1 MRRATSDTIH
11 QSGLASPGSGRKARW
26 REMRRSELV
35 TVPSFSP
42 QAAAGSSTC
51 APAFT
56 VSFERTFSDTT
67 NSSSLPSASRTAPAR
82 GSDTAGLVAI
92 THSAL
97 ISPRSIASNIC
108 TALRPSRVAM
118 RGAFQNRRTR
128 SISGGVK
135 PICAAS

>member
-1 MRRATSDTIH
+1 
-11 QSGLASPGSGRKARW
+11 
-26 REMRRSELV
+26 MRRSELV

-51 APAFT
+51 GAAET
-56 VSFERTFSDTT
+56 VSLVSTFSETT
-67 NSSSLPSASRTAPAR
+67 NSSSFFSASRMAPAR

-108 TALRPSRVAM
+108 TALRPSRSAM

-128 SISGGVK
+128 STSSGAK
-135 PICAAS
+135 PMCAAS